1 MNALRLG
8 RAVLAAALCMSVAQD
23 ALADPSSAATS
34 PSAIRSAASAE
45 TRRAPPPSVV
55 IVASPPDSPVVPL
68 LRAELRATG
77 LDVVDEA
84 EPDRA
89 TLSLHVTF
97 AGQSLEVSVVDE
109 ATGRTT
115 LREVFS
121 QTDGT
126 PMDARTAVLHAVE
139 LLHWH
144 LSPHLAPET
153 AAPKPAPQQQ
163 PLSEPAPDAFHL
175 DAALLPL
182 SSYSP
187 GGTTPGLGAEL
198 DVLFRF
204 RELGVRALGATL
216 LVPGRIDRSA
226 GSIDVTSRWAA
237 LEATWLSPETRSG
250 TAFELGTGAALL
262 DNALRGTP
270 SADLLGGSDT
280 LLTPALFVDLRARQR
295 LTHSFAITLGTSA
308 LLPLTSDE
316 LRILDRKVGRYGQL
330 IATLGLGFE
339 VTLL

>member
-8 RAVLAAALCMSVAQD
+8 RAALAAALCTMVAQ
-23 ALADPSSAATS
+23 P
-34 PSAIRSAASAE
+34 ASAE
-45 TRRAPPPSVV
+45 PTSEATSTSATLPEARRVAAPSVA

-68 LRAELRATG
+68 LRAELRAAG
-77 LDVVDEA
+77 LEVSDAA
-84 EPDRA
+84 EPGTA
-89 TLSLHVTF
+89 ALSLHVTF

-144 LSPHLAPET
+144 LSPHEAPGT
-153 AAPKPAPQQQ
+153 VAPKHAPPQAT
-163 PLSEPAPDAFHL
+163 LAEDTSRAFHL
-175 DAALLPL
+175 SAALLPL
-182 SSYSP
+182 ASYSP

-198 DVLFRF
+198 DVLFRW

-216 LVPGRIDRSA
+216 LAPGHLDRPA
-226 GSIDVTSRWAA
+226 GSIDVTSRLAGLAA
-237 LEATWLSPETRSG
+237 AWLPRETRSG
-250 TAFELGTGAALL
+250 TALELGTGIALL

-270 SADLLGGSDT
+270 SAGSLGGNDS
-280 LLTPALFVDLRARQR
+280 LLTSAVLVDLRAHQR
-295 LTHSFAITLGTSA
+295 LTQSFAVTLGASA
-308 LLPLTSDE
+308 LLPLTSDR
-316 LRILDRKVGRYGQL
+316 LRILDREVGRYGQL
-330 IATLGLGFE
+330 ITTVGLGFE